1 MQTSKMQSDNSNNLL
16 FKRINSPKV
25 DLMQIDNK
33 YIVKVEV
40 PGVTNLE
47 CKLANDQ
54 ILLVF
59 GERNHVFPDGT
70 DFIYREIRF
79 GKFVRRVKLPSKVI
93 LDDNTLNQTPIDGVI
108 TLEFVK
114 KEELETIPEEV
125 N

>member
-1 MQTSKMQSDNSNNLL
+1 MQSDNTNNLL

-25 DLMQIDNK
+25 DLMQIDDK

-47 CKLANDQ
+47 CKLEHDQ

-59 GERNHVFPDGT
+59 GERNHVFPEGT